1 MAPYSFSLLSAET
14 LRSLFVPDFVWS
26 RAFALSQYLFSVALT
41 LDLTAGMAVECTRL
55 SGHSGHSKVIHN
67 AQPYENRVSPSP
79 FVFDFGLWDFGL
91 GLDNQTYLVWSKTLL
106 SVFFQIKV

>member
-1 MAPYSFSLLSAET
+1 MSPYSFSLLSAET

-55 SGHSGHSKVIHN
+55 SGHSGHSEVIHN
-67 AQPYENRVSPSP
+67 PMKVGSAQVLLYLTL
-79 FVFDFGLWDFGL
+79 DFGTLVLVL
-91 GLDNQTYLVWSKTLL
+91 GLTTKHILCGLRLY
-106 SVFFQIKV
+106 